1 MAKFRQVDE
10 GLNWVFEARG
20 KKKQIERLK
29 ELAASNQTI
38 VPLVRLG
45 VGAEQPDWGLPE
57 GMPDATKIE
66 DDIPEGMGDTTIT
79 LEWRRIKQFTD
90 STANI
95 KNLPAWKQEMNWM
108 SILEGMHHKE
118 AELLTHVKDG
128 QLLKLYPKM
137 EPLLKDIGIPEY
149 NKAKK
154 AYKFKDTSKKMEEM
168 KAKVDF
174 SQSK

>member
-1 MAKFRQVDE
+1 MCIRD
-10 GLNWVFEARG
+10 
-20 KKKQIERLK
+20 
-29 ELAASNQTI
+29 S
-38 VPLVRLG
+38 
-45 VGAEQPDWGLPE
+45 
-57 GMPDATKIE
+57 
-66 DDIPEGMGDTTIT
+66 
-79 LEWRRIKQFTD
+79 